1 MAKVVGYAML
11 AVSVICLFTIA
22 MQVSLLLGLS
32 DEGLGL
38 LGEKI
43 RGRIA
48 ALFFGGVIIPAGFS
62 ALILKK

>member
-11 AVSVICLFTIA
+11 AVAAICLFIIA

-32 DEGLGL
+32 DEGLEL
-38 LGEKI
+38 LGPKI
-43 RGRIA
+43 RGRIVS
-48 ALFFGGVIIPAGFS
+48 LFFGGVIIPAGFS